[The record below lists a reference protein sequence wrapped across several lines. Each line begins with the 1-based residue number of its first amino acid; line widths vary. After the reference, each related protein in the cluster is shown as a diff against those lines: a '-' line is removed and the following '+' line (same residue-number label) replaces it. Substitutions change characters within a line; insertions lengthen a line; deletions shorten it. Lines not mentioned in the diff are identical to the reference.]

1 MPLSATAR
9 RHRADLAE
17 LAGLAESDLSI
28 VFRDVSSAA
37 VVKEALNDTLP
48 RLVEVYGSA
57 AASLGADWYDELREQ
72 AEVRGRF
79 RAIVAELPD
88 LGRTESLA
96 GFAVSPLFGAKP
108 DATIALSKAA
118 GGLQRIIYNA
128 DRDTVTRSSV
138 QDRQARGWRRE
149 GTGKCDLCAL
159 ILTRDAVYT
168 EESSQFET
176 HDNCGCIGVPD
187 FG

>member
-17 LAGLAESDLSI
+17 LAGFAENDLSL
-28 VFRDVSSAA
+28 VFQDVSSAA
-37 VVKEALNDTLP
+37 LVKEALNDTLP

-79 RAIVAELPD
+79 QAIVAELPD
-88 LGRTESLA
+88 RGRTESLA

-108 DATIALSKAA
+108 DATTALSKAA
-118 GGLQRIIYNA
+118 GGLQKIIFNA
-128 DRDTVTRSSV
+128 DRFTITGSSN
-138 QDRQARGWRRE
+138 QDRRCGWMRQGNGECDWCQQYLDGEVHYVE
-149 GTGKCDLCAL
+149 GYDF
-159 ILTRDAVYT
+159 DA
-168 EESSQFET
+168 
-176 HDNCGCIGVPD
+176 HDRCQCVAVPVFD
-187 FG
+187 